1 MLMRKWLDAYVRLAL
16 TLWVGG
22 MWAIGYLV
30 VPILFARA
38 GDRQLAGQLAGYLFE
53 GAGKVGLALGCSLI
67 AYWAWRCGQ
76 NALRRIDFWLPAVM
90 TLLAALGFL
99 LLQPEMAALK
109 AAVAPQDVM
118 QSALKDRFVAWHA
131 ASSMLYM
138 VQSLLGLWAVV
149 RMGGMQEA

>member
-1 MLMRKWLDAYVRLAL
+1 MRKWLDAYARIAL

-30 VPILFARA
+30 VPILFAKA

-53 GAGKVGLALGCSLI
+53 GAGKIGLALGCSLI
-67 AYWAWRCGQ
+67 LYWAWRCGRQ
-76 NALRRIDFWLPAVM
+76 GLRRINFWLPVLM
-90 TLLAALGFL
+90 TTLAALGFF
-99 LLQPEMAALK
+99 LLQPEMAAMK

-118 QSALKDRFVAWHA
+118 QSVLKDKFVAWHA
-131 ASSMLYM
+131 ASSILYM

-149 RMGGMQEA
+149 RMGGADEA